1 MVHHVAV
8 EHVFAGEIEEAR
20 SEGDAAIARDD
31 RRVQPDRLSQR
42 IAIDLGQQDIVGVD
56 VEDVIVRVPVDDR
69 PFLHCAEANALIDP
83 IGIESLAVDHEPEL
97 LPIRRPGL
105 RM

>member
-1 MVHHVAV
+1 
-8 EHVFAGEIEEAR
+8 
-20 SEGDAAIARDD
+20 
-31 RRVQPDRLSQR
+31 
-42 IAIDLGQQDIVGVD
+42 
-56 VEDVIVRVPVDDR
+56 VPVDDR
-69 PFLHCAEANALIDP
+69 PFLRCAEANALIDP